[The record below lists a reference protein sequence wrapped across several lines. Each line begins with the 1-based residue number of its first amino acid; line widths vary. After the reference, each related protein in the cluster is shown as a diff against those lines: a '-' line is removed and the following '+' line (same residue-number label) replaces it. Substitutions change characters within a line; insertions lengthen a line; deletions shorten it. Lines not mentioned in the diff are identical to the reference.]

1 MEGLKNTDDTLEIA
15 VSGVAKKLPYQGR
28 LILWFG
34 KKQTTFFPTHL
45 FSLKTCKSLLVRANG
60 IWSQWGLL
68 KCSNYPNIYAG
79 NFKLKA
85 DIIN

>member
-34 KKQTTFFPTHL
+34 KKQTTFFLPHTHL
-45 FSLKTCKSLLVRANG
+45 FSL
-60 IWSQWGLL
+60 
-68 KCSNYPNIYAG
+68 
-79 NFKLKA
+79 
-85 DIIN
+85 